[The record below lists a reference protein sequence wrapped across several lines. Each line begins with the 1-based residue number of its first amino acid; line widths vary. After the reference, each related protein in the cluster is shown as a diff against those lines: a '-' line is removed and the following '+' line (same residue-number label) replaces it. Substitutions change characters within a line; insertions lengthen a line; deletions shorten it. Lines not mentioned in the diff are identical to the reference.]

1 MRCLLYCGDS
11 VIVRCYH
18 VALMSHL
25 GTEFTF
31 PGIYYDPKCSNKRL
45 NHAVL
50 VVGYGFEGE
59 ESDNEKYWI
68 VKNRYKKPKIFVFG
82 IEKEILFAI
91 SVWI

>member
-1 MRCLLYCGDS
+1 
-11 VIVRCYH
+11 
-18 VALMSHL
+18 MSHL

-45 NHAVL
+45 NHGVL

-59 ESDNEKYWI
+59 ESDNKKYWI

-82 IEKEILFAI
+82 IEKEILLA
-91 SVWI
+91 SVFGYRSSNP